1 MKNQPDKGRALLRA
15 NAGPA
20 SELLKAIANEH
31 RLLILCH
38 LTEHEY
44 SVGELEEFI
53 GISQSALSQHL
64 ARLRLDQL
72 VRARRSSQNV
82 YYSLNGDAAIKI
94 LNTLQEL
101 HASAGGEQAAI
112 PARFSA

>member
-1 MKNQPDKGRALLRA
+1 MNNQPDEGRALLRA

-20 SELLKAIANEH
+20 SGLLKAMANEH
-31 RLLILCH
+31 RLLILSH
-38 LTEHEY
+38 LTEREY

-64 ARLRLDQL
+64 ARLRFDQL
-72 VRARRSSQNV
+72 VKTRRSSQNV
-82 YYSLNGDAAIKI
+82 YYSLNGDVAINV

-101 HASAGGEQAAI
+101 YASAGGEQAALLF
-112 PARFSA
+112 RFSA

>member
-1 MKNQPDKGRALLRA
+1 MKNQPDEGRTLLRA

-20 SELLKAIANEH
+20 SELLKAMANEH
-31 RLLILCH
+31 RLLILSH
-38 LTEHEY
+38 LTEREY

-64 ARLRLDQL
+64 ARLRRHQL
-72 VRARRSSQNV
+72 VNSRRSSQNV
-82 YYSLNGDAAIKI
+82 YYSLNGESAIKI

-101 HASAGGEQAAI
+101 FANAGGEQAAI
-112 PARFSA
+112 SARFSV